1 MGRITNGDADAS
13 QSISAWKYKEL
24 IQDLTMAL
32 VDERHADGCLLFE
45 KWCQIEARLARIVAD
60 RRAAVPQ
67 GPHPLLDSSF
77 VIRGHRMIR
86 C

>member
-1 MGRITNGDADAS
+1 
-13 QSISAWKYKEL
+13 AWKYKEL
-24 IQDLTMAL
+24 IQDNPTMAL